1 MKKGLS
7 LALVLAM
14 LTLLLPVLATAEEPA
29 EYVTFTARN
38 VSSGDSWDLA
48 GTPVGDVFIEKTGVN
63 IHMDFSVGDEN
74 QTIALMIAANDL
86 PDIVFP
92 HYQVAP
98 FVEAGCA
105 LDLTALIEE
114 HAPAYKEALGNQWDR
129 MVWSAEDKS
138 RYYMS
143 MPEQYPEQ
151 IDYFNWFF
159 LQHAVVMD
167 QGYPKMET
175 LEDYENAIRAYM
187 EKNPTIDGQPTIGLT
202 LLADS
207 WRWILSLTNPAMMAC
222 GTQSSGEYYVDPETM
237 EVTYRILSGE
247 EKEYFRWLNHMNA
260 EGLLDPEAFTQ
271 TYDQYR
277 AKIATGRVLATIDM
291 GWQFADATQTLR
303 QDGKEDRMFG
313 TYPLVLHEGIVNSS
327 LSGDRCLQ
335 TPGMEAL
342 ITTACE
348 DPETLM
354 KAINYAYTE
363 EGIILNNWGIEGV
376 HYDVIDGKRVFRED
390 ELKLRLEDPDY
401 GEKTG
406 IGLIPFPGYRD
417 GVKDSTGQYYT
428 LSSKEDV
435 IAKYTETEKQVLS
448 AYGKETWGE
457 FFPPATE
464 FPIRMWPGEGGHTT
478 DMDPESE
485 GAIAFQRIQD
495 AVKKGIVNAIVADPE
510 DFDAAWDAM
519 VADMENSGLQ
529 AFTDAI
535 EQRNHDKLLLWGLIE
550 E

>member
-1 MKKGLS
+1 MKRGMS
-7 LALVLAM
+7 LVLILVM
-14 LTLLLPVLATAEEPA
+14 LVLMFPVAAVAEGTT

-38 VSSGDSWDLA
+38 VSTGKDWELA
-48 GTPVGDVFIEKTGVN
+48 GTPVGDIFIEKTGVN
-63 IHMDFSVGDEN
+63 IKMEYSVGDEN
-74 QTIALMIAANDL
+74 QTIALMIASGDL

-98 FVEAGCA
+98 FVEAGYA
-105 LDLTALIEE
+105 LDLTKLIEE
-114 HAPAYKEALGNQWDR
+114 HAPVYKEALGNQWDR
-129 MVWSAEDKS
+129 MFWNAEDRS

-151 IDYFNWFF
+151 VDYQNWFF

-167 QGYPKMET
+167 QGYPALVT
-175 LEDYENAIRAYM
+175 LEDYENAIRAYK
-187 EKNPTIDGQPTIGLT
+187 EKYPTIDGQPTVGLT
-202 LLADS
+202 MLTDD

-222 GTQSSGEYYVDPETM
+222 GTQSSGEYFVDPETM

-291 GWQFADATQTLR
+291 AWQFADAVQTLR

-313 TYPLVLHEGIVNSS
+313 TYPLVLREGIVNSS
-327 LSGDRCLQ
+327 LCGDRSLL
-335 TPGMEAL
+335 TPGMEAV
-342 ITTACE
+342 ITTSCK
-348 DPETLM
+348 DPELLM

-363 EGIILNNWGIEGV
+363 ECIILNNWGIEGM
-376 HYDVIDGKRVFRED
+376 HYDVVDGKRVYRAD

-401 GEKTG
+401 GDKTG
-406 IGLIPFPGYRD
+406 IGRIPFPGYRD
-417 GVKDSTGQYYT
+417 GVKDSTGQYFT

-435 IAKYTETEKQVLS
+435 IAKYTETEKTVLA

-457 FFPPATE
+457 FFPQPEE
-464 FPIRMWPGEGGHTT
+464 FPVRMWPGEGGHTT
-478 DMDPESE
+478 DADPEAE

-495 AVKKGIVNAIVADPE
+495 AVKKGVVNAIVAAPE
-510 DFDAAWDAM
+510 DFDAAWEAL
-519 VADMENSGLQ
+519 VADMENCGLQ
-529 AFTDAI
+529 AFTDMI
-535 EQRNHDKLLLWGLIE
+535 EQMNHDKLVLWGIIE

>member
-1 MKKGLS
+1 MKRGIS
-7 LALVLAM
+7 LALLAVM
-14 LTLLLPVLATAEEPA
+14 LLMALPAVSVAEEPV

-38 VSSGDSWDLA
+38 VSSGEDWELA
-48 GTPVGDVFIEKTGVN
+48 GTPVGDIFIEETGVN
-63 IHMDFSVGDEN
+63 IRMEYSVGDEN
-74 QTIALMIAANDL
+74 QTIALMIASGDL

-105 LDLTALIEE
+105 LDLTSLIEE
-114 HAPAYKEALGNQWDR
+114 YAPTYKEALGTQWDR
-129 MVWSAEDKS
+129 MIWSADDRS

-143 MPEQYPEQ
+143 PPEQYPEQ
-151 IDYFNWFF
+151 IDYYNWFF
-159 LQHAVVMD
+159 LQHAVVID
-167 QGYPKMET
+167 QGYPEIVT
-175 LEDYENAIRAYM
+175 LEDYEDAIRAYL

-271 TYDQYR
+271 TYDQYS
-277 AKIATGRVLATIDM
+277 AKIATGRVLAVIDM
-291 GWQFADATQTLR
+291 GWEFADAMQVLR
-303 QDGKEDRMFG
+303 QDGKEERMMG

-327 LSGDRCLQ
+327 LSGERCLL
-335 TPGMEAL
+335 TPTMEAV

-363 EGIILNNWGIEGV
+363 ECIILNNWGVEGT
-376 HYDVIDGKRVFRED
+376 HYDIVDGKRKFRAD
-390 ELKLRLEDPDY
+390 ELELRLEDPDY
-401 GEKTG
+401 SVKTG
-406 IGLIPFPGYRD
+406 IGLIPFPSYRD
-417 GVKDSTGQYYT
+417 GVKDSTGQYFT

-435 IAKYTETEKQVLS
+435 IAKYTETDKQVLA
-448 AYGKETWGE
+448 AYGKETWAE
-457 FFPPATE
+457 FFPAATE
-464 FPIRMWPGEGGHTT
+464 FPIRMWPSESGHTT

-485 GAIAFQRIQD
+485 GAIAFQRVQD
-495 AVKKGIVNAIVADPE
+495 AVKKGVVSAIVADPA
-510 DFDAAWDAM
+510 DFDAAWEAM
-519 VADMENSGLQ
+519 ILDMENSGLQ

-535 EQRNHDKLLLWGLIE
+535 EQMNHEKLALWGVE
-550 E
+550 AE